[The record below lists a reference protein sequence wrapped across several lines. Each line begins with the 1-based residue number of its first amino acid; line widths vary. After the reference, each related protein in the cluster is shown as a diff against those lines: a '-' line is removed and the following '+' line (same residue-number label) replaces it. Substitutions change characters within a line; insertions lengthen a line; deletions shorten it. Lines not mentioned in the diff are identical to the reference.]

1 MSTTTDKKLNKKE
14 LAELTPEV
22 TKNVLDAEQLME
34 LVNEK
39 FDQVATKSAML
50 KLIRSE
56 GFSAAQNRVYAAYL
70 NIEKVRNSKEV
81 K

>member
-50 KLIRSE
+50 KLIRLE